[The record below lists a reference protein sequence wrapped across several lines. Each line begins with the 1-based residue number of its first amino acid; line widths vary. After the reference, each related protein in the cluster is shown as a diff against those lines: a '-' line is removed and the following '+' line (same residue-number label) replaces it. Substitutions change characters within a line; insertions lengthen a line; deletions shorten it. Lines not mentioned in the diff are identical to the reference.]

1 MQRRV
6 KALYT
11 VQIVGLTTDR
21 PENRSADF
29 QSAVSPISN
38 RQGAGKSQRA
48 RTGRRPAEHNSAIR
62 QSATLRYELCRP
74 SRGPSSAYG
83 ELTLSPA
90 GGGGAKLGL
99 KCPLG
104 RRPREVQHRARS
116 VRRQIVGRRRGQSFR
131 SDSGRQS
138 HQVPNDRE
146 LSAAVT
152 NSLIYAHDR
161 TWTATQD
168 AISDLEFKVSTQQK
182 DALAAKLSARGAG
195 DKKIQVDLKRLSD
208 KELKS
213 ESELERSATNQ
224 FPVRCLRRLR
234 SGFD

>member
-1 MQRRV
+1 M
-6 KALYT
+6 
-11 VQIVGLTTDR
+11 
-21 PENRSADF
+21 
-29 QSAVSPISN
+29 
-38 RQGAGKSQRA
+38 
-48 RTGRRPAEHNSAIR
+48 
-62 QSATLRYELCRP
+62 
-74 SRGPSSAYG
+74 
-83 ELTLSPA
+83 
-90 GGGGAKLGL
+90 
-99 KCPLG
+99 
-104 RRPREVQHRARS
+104 
-116 VRRQIVGRRRGQSFR
+116 
-131 SDSGRQS
+131 
-138 HQVPNDRE
+138 
-146 LSAAVT
+146 T

-224 FPVRCLRRLR
+224 FTVRCLRRLR